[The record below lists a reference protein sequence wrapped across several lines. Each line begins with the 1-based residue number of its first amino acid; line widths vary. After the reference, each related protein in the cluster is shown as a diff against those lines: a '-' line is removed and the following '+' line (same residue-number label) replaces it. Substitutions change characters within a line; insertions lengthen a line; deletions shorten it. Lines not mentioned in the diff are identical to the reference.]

1 MIIYKLYI
9 YLLNTFTMKEFLKKN
24 FTVIVLAIAVLSFF
38 KSCGDSRELSKLR
51 TEVQTLK
58 ETQAT
63 QEEIELT
70 QNKVMFEFLL
80 YEDDIDNKRASLSDI
95 KNKVDE
101 LEKKLNKK

>member
-1 MIIYKLYI
+1 
-9 YLLNTFTMKEFLKKN
+9 MKEFIKKN

>member
-1 MIIYKLYI
+1 MITYKLYI
-9 YLLNTFTMKEFLKKN
+9 YLLNTFTMKEFIKKN